1 MVWKSQTIMT
11 DMWHSQKIQTEEEVP
26 LPYLAACSSTPSQ
39 FVCCVQPSSIRCR
52 KHLNLGIDTVNSLP
66 AWFPG
71 MSFKNDVMTAIQQV
85 QEATNAPF
93 DFVISEIVGI
103 FVLYYIMKILVK
115 SSTSFPAKRERGTV
129 ISSSKFEFIL
139 RVE

>member
-1 MVWKSQTIMT
+1 
-11 DMWHSQKIQTEEEVP
+11 
-26 LPYLAACSSTPSQ
+26 
-39 FVCCVQPSSIRCR
+39 
-52 KHLNLGIDTVNSLP
+52 
-66 AWFPG
+66 

-115 SSTSFPAKRERGTV
+115 SSTSFPAKGDRGTV
-129 ISSSKFEFIL
+129 ICSSKFEFIL